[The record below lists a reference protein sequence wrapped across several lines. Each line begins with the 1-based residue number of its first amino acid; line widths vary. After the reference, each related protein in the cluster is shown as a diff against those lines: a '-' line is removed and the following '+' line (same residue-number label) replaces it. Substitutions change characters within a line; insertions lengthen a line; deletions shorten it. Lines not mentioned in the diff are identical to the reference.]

1 MKFEF
6 FIARR
11 YLIKSKKSSF
21 ISIISLVSIL
31 GVTIGV
37 AALIIALSLINGFQ
51 NDIRNKI
58 LSSTSHIMVNNILG
72 DGLDGYEEI
81 ILDLKKRFDKI
92 ENAGPVVFGTIL
104 LKGSHRN
111 TSGAVL
117 RGVNLDLIRDEGWQ
131 QKLMTGKL
139 PLGKNEILIGKE
151 LSRSMSLYSGD
162 SCLIISPQPVLSPS
176 GIIPKVKKFVISGIF
191 NSGLYEVDKGTII
204 TNLENAQKLF
214 NLKGKISYIQIYL
227 KDLFAAEKVAEKLR
241 EILPV
246 RLSVITWKELNASL
260 YSVLEME
267 KTVLFFTLTLI
278 IVVASLNIIAGLILL
293 VIQKIKDIGILLSYG
308 ATPKIIKRIFFIQG
322 SIIGVLGTTLGVV
335 IGVVFCF
342 LANKFELIGV
352 PAGMEEFYQLSYIPF
367 NLSLFDLSVVVLVSL
382 LICFLA
388 TLIPSN
394 KAASVNVV
402 EAVKSE

>member
-11 YLIKSKKSSF
+11 YLVKSKKSSF
-21 ISIISLVSIL
+21 ISIISMVSIL

-104 LKGSHRN
+104 LKGSNRN

-117 RGVNLDLIRDEGWQ
+117 RGVDLGLIRDEGWQ

-367 NLSLFDLSVVVLVSL
+367 NISLFDLSVVVLVSL
-382 LICFLA
+382 LICFIA
-388 TLIPSN
+388 TLIPSK